1 MITWS
6 CLAIYKRK
14 DIQRGTEFVT
24 RTTLNV
30 AREYYGDNKLK
41 QKDVRPTIPA
51 DYMAVSL

>member
-14 DIQRGTEFVT
+14 DIQRSTEFVT

-41 QKDVRPTIPA
+41 KKDVRPAIPA